1 MTMFEPDPADVAAS
15 GPAASALLGKE
26 PAPGQAPAGPI
37 PTLPGTP
44 PVPSTSRYAGI
55 EVATWTDSDGVER
68 PFLRRRFVPQP
79 EDLATSGWDMVGPG
93 DRIDLVASRSLGE
106 GRNFWQI
113 CDANVAFDPAELEQP
128 GRRLRITLPEG
139 FPGQQEADH
148 G

>member
-1 MTMFEPDPADVAAS
+1 
-15 GPAASALLGKE
+15 
-26 PAPGQAPAGPI
+26 
-37 PTLPGTP
+37 
-44 PVPSTSRYAGI
+44 
-55 EVATWTDSDGVER
+55 
-68 PFLRRRFVPQP
+68 
-79 EDLATSGWDMVGPG
+79 MVGPG

-113 CDANVAFDPAELEQP
+113 CDANVAFDPGELEQP